1 MTWEEIGYA
10 DGMKV
15 AVGSLSTHNYP
26 TRDQHGEQEE
36 ADYIRGYHQALA
48 DHKAAEGDGRSAKP
62 VVIEISGG

>member
-1 MTWEEIGYA
+1 MKWEEIGYA

-36 ADYIRGYHQALA
+36 ADYIRGYHQALT
-48 DHKAAEGDGRSAKP
+48 DHKAAEESGHSAKP
-62 VVIEISGG
+62 VAVEIIG